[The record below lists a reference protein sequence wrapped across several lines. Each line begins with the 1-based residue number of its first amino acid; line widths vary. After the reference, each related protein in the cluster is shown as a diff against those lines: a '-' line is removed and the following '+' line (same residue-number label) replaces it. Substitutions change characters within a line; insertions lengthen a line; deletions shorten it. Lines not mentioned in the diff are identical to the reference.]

1 MIRDIFPSEQDF
13 VSLIRAQEMVA
24 SRALVEDQFGVL
36 KTIAG
41 VDQAFLDDK
50 IISGIV
56 ILDYNTMD
64 VIEKAY
70 SIKYVEFPYIPSFLS
85 FREGPAIIS
94 AFRSLKMRPDLLM
107 IDGCGINHPRS
118 AGLATHIGVA
128 LDMVTIGVAKNLL
141 CGIIEKPINI
151 WDYSPITLHD
161 QYVGASLLSKKGCNP
176 IIIAP
181 GHKVSLSS
189 TIDIVRYCLR
199 GQKLPDPI
207 RIAHKYVGDIKR
219 KL

>member
-1 MIRDIFPSEQDF
+1 MKRDIFPSEKDF
-13 VSLIRAQEMVA
+13 GSLIRAQEIVS
-24 SRALVEDQFGVL
+24 SRALVEDKFGEL
-36 KTIAG
+36 KKIAG

-56 ILDYNTMD
+56 ILDYDTMD
-64 VIEKAY
+64 VVEKKH
-70 SIKYVEFPYIPSFLS
+70 SIKDVDFPYIPSFLS

-94 AFRSLKMRPDLLM
+94 AFRSLKTIPDLLM
-107 IDGCGINHPRS
+107 VDGCGINHPRS

-128 LDMVTIGVAKNLL
+128 LDIATIGVAKKLL
-141 CGIIEKPINI
+141 CGTVDKPMNIGEHSLII
-151 WDYSPITLHD
+151 LHD

-199 GQKLPDPI
+199 GQKLPEPI

>member
-1 MIRDIFPSEQDF
+1 MKRDFFPSEQDF
-13 VSLIRAQEMVA
+13 GSLIRAQEMVA

-56 ILDYNTMD
+56 ILDYDTMD
-64 VIEKAY
+64 VVEKKY
-70 SIKYVEFPYIPSFLS
+70 SIKDVDFPYISSFLS

-94 AFRSLKMRPDLLM
+94 AFRSLKTKPDLLM

-128 LDMVTIGVAKNLL
+128 LDMATIGVAKKLL
-141 CGIIEKPINI
+141 CGTVETPINMGE
-151 WDYSPITLHD
+151 YSLIILYD
-161 QYVGASLLSKKGCNP
+161 QYVGALLLSKKGCNP

-199 GQKLPDPI
+199 GQKLPEPI